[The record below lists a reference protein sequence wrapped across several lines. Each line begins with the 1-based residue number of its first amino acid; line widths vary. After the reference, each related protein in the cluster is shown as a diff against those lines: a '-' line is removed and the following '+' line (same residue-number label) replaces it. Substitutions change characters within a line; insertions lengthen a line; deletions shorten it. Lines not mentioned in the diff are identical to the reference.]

1 MQSVFTQGLRDLLLN
16 VNAQTQA
23 ALASLNMSVQNM
35 SSEMHRL
42 KDQIRKVSTLMQAHA
57 GSCRHQL
64 TVYLIKWRHH

>member
-16 VNAQTQA
+16 VNPQTQA

-42 KDQIRKVSTLMQAHA
+42 KDQIRPVLKKKEVSILMQAHA
-57 GSCRHQL
+57 GIS
-64 TVYLIKWRHH
+64 

>member
-42 KDQIRKVSTLMQAHA
+42 KDQIRPVLKKKEVSILMQAHA
-57 GSCRHQL
+57 GIS
-64 TVYLIKWRHH
+64 